1 MTDAAY
7 NRCLR
12 IAQFAIN
19 NVKSVLY
26 SVNKYARNDSI
37 KLRIKNKDELVQNI
51 DKIMRN
57 PHNAVLIYK
66 SKMQELIVV
75 DSGLT
80 NVNGSGQ
87 IGELFVKSVVKSRDA
102 RVCQK
107 QLIDIMAAEKY
118 MQEAYYYDV
127 QNPVKRLSDKALEY
141 AKNVLF
147 RSYSANFF
155 NNYEF
160 NGTPRMT
167 EKARMSLESI
177 AFDERYSFGKPEI
190 VKKMAEKK
198 YNDDYLS
205 RNDYFLSK
213 PVDFAS
219 SDYQSD
225 EEYRR
230 GLKSQRDRQFTAES
244 LMISDLYKG
253 TFAKLSKHKGVRKF
267 VNLRARNRDI
277 EDCPHRNLVIKRQFA
292 TIDAMTMHRYIYDS
306 YSERKPPNTTGVE
319 QQVYFFKQELS
330 MYRDI
335 WGNSQLKVI
344 YKNGELIFDDGTVVK
359 VDRNIT
365 PHECLHRVN
374 AAYGALFGFGAE
386 DERATDWLF
395 NSLRQSYTT
404 EGVAEYRLAM
414 IDARLKGKLKSN

>member
-12 IAQFAIN
+12 IAQYAAN
-19 NVKSVLY
+19 NVKTILC
-26 SVNKYARNDSI
+26 SVNKYARADAIKI
-37 KLRIKNKDELVQNI
+37 KLKSKDETVNTI
-51 DKIMRN
+51 DRIMRN
-57 PHNAVLIYK
+57 PHNAVVIYRG
-66 SKMQELIVV
+66 KMQDLIIV
-75 DSGLT
+75 DSDLT
-80 NVNGSGQ
+80 SVSGRNQ
-87 IGELFVKSVVKSRDA
+87 IGEIFVKSVVKSRDA

-107 QLIDIMAAEKY
+107 QLVDILAAEKY
-118 MQEAYYYDV
+118 LQAAYQYDLR
-127 QNPVKRLSDKALEY
+127 NPVKRLSDKALEY

-155 NNYEF
+155 NNFEF
-160 NGTPRMT
+160 NGTPRIT
-167 EKARMSLESI
+167 EKARMGLEAI
-177 AFDERYSFGKPEI
+177 AFDEKYSFGSMEACQ
-190 VKKMAEKK
+190 KMADKK
-198 YNDDYLS
+198 YADEYLS
-205 RNDYFLSK
+205 RNDYFLSG
-213 PVDFAS
+213 PIDFES
-219 SDYQSD
+219 SDYKSD
-225 EEYRR
+225 DEYRR

-253 TFAKLSKHKGVRKF
+253 TFAKLSNHNGVRKF

-306 YSERKPPNTTGVE
+306 YSENKPLNASMTDV
-319 QQVYFFKQELS
+319 QVYFFKQELG

-335 WGNSQLKVI
+335 WGNSHLKVI
-344 YKNGELIFDDGTVVK
+344 YRNGELQFDDGTVVK

-374 AAYGALFGFGAE
+374 AAYGALFGFSAE
-386 DERATDWLF
+386 DERASDWLF

-414 IDARLKGKLKSN
+414 IDARLKGKLRTR